1 MCFIDVIRAVRI
13 LTDGFDCSCSRSD
26 FVEANKSELDL
37 DAESILSEFSDL
49 VSSEPFRLSSV
60 DAIRRAVLLV
70 RGGELLFQG
79 VSSADFRKPYRGLY
93 SYFDDEQDNPTIV
106 YNKDLNLCW
115 RRFVVLKEIMHYYI
129 GIVEDDLRDTNLAYA
144 ILHNAVSSR
153 RLVCGMDSDISD
165 EAAAFYMTLEA
176 ALPHRLRPQLLS
188 LRDRGATSYQIAKV
202 FMIPQ
207 VFVEHFFVDDRVGAT
222 SYAGLSYRVNGDVTR
237 EREEKAR
244 MELTSPS
251 NCAIRSVSTGGS
263 PDETESE
270 VARAVLSMER
280 DLARNTEIGVAESVD
295 F

>member
-13 LTDGFDCSCSRSD
+13 LTDRFDCSCSRTD
-26 FVEANKSELDL
+26 FIEANKSELDL
-37 DAESILSEFSDL
+37 GAESILSEFSDL
-49 VSSEPFRLSSV
+49 VIAEPFRLVSV
-60 DAIRRAVLLV
+60 DAIRRAVLLA
-70 RGGELLFQG
+70 RGGELSFQG
-79 VSSADFRKPYRGLY
+79 VSSEDFRKPYRGLY

-129 GIVEDDLRDTNLAYA
+129 GIAGDEMQDSDLAYA

-153 RLVCGMDSDISD
+153 RLICGMDSDIPD

-176 ALPHRLRPQLLS
+176 SLPHRLRPQLLS
-188 LRDRGATSYQIAKV
+188 LRDRGATAYQIAKV

-222 SYAGLSYRVNGDVTR
+222 SYAGLSYRVNSEVTR
-237 EREEKAR
+237 ERTENTHMK
-244 MELTSPS
+244 LSSPNKRVIS
-251 NCAIRSVSTGGS
+251 SVGRAGS
-263 PDETESE
+263 PDETES
-270 VARAVLSMER
+270 VVDRDVKSMESA
-280 DLARNTEIGVAESVD
+280 LAHNPKTGVAMSVD